1 MFDWP
6 PGAQRQWYCKF
17 SAQTFP
23 QILLQDCILLIFL
36 KMTLIRQG
44 GAAQHCEY
52 LLIYFRYLNAAECS
66 ALSLWRS
73 DNPPPPRHGSA
84 RPGAGS
90 GYEVPLWPNPA
101 GQHHNHHHC
110 WVRNRNSPQVPHPTP
125 PLPSHLPRNH
135 PRGSKNSDSRWDTNP
150 ARPSNSADKITV
162 IGFRNRVVIS
172 FHE

>member
-6 PGAQRQWYCKF
+6 PGAQLQWYCKF

-66 ALSLWRS
+66 ALSLWRR
-73 DNPPPPRHGSA
+73 DPAPPRHGSA

-90 GYEVPLWPNPA
+90 GCKVPLWPNPA
-101 GQHHNHHHC
+101 STTTTTLIVGSEIEILH
-110 WVRNRNSPQVPHPTP
+110 RYRTP
-125 PLPSHLPRNH
+125 PLPRNH
-135 PRGSKNSDSRWDTNP
+135 PHGSINSDSLTRRHQP
-150 ARPSNSADKITV
+150 CSARQLCWQN
-162 IGFRNRVVIS
+162 NRYWFS
-172 FHE
+172 

>member
-6 PGAQRQWYCKF
+6 PGAQLQWYCKF

-66 ALSLWRS
+66 ALSLWRR
-73 DNPPPPRHGSA
+73 DPAPAPPWVSSTWGWERLRGTVMTQPCQH
-84 RPGAGS
+84 
-90 GYEVPLWPNPA
+90 
-101 GQHHNHHHC
+101 HHNHPHC
-110 WVRNRNSPQVPHPTP
+110 WVRNRNSPQVPHPSP
-125 PLPSHLPRNH
+125 PLPRNH
-135 PRGSKNSDSRWDTNP
+135 PHGSINSDSLTMRHQP
-150 ARPSNSADKITV
+150 CSARQLCWQN
-162 IGFRNRVVIS
+162 NRYWFS
-172 FHE
+172 